1 MLPHESMEKLATPQD
16 HAFAVPNRL
25 LNLLSRVGV
34 KWESFDDLYKATHPC
49 VKITD
54 QRRCDMWSDIF
65 RE

>member
-1 MLPHESMEKLATPQD
+1 MEKLATPQD
-16 HAFAVPNRL
+16 DAFTIPNHL
-25 LNLLSRVGV
+25 LNLLSRVGL
-34 KWESFDDLYKATHPC
+34 KWESFDDLSKATHPR